1 MFVYGTKVESPK
13 IKIVVFTNFMLCL
26 LIIASFINAILLGT
40 DNPVWIVFIEVLNLT
55 CSIMIACLLVM
66 FCLMCIQ
73 LINLIEDLLKRKILN
88 ACIFIFCLIQ
98 ISLFPFFAYT
108 LLLRGYESKFL
119 IVSALL
125 IFSTFSCRIIIIG
138 SIFMLFAIS
147 VNMCY
152 TCYQCTHELVDRGAN
167 SC

>member
-1 MFVYGTKVESPK
+1 MFVYVTKVENPK
-13 IKIVVFTNFMLCL
+13 IKITVFTNFMLCL
-26 LIIASFINAILLGT
+26 LIIASLINAILLGT
-40 DNPVWIVFIEVLNLT
+40 DNPVWIIFIEGFNLT
-55 CSIMIACLLVM
+55 CSIIIICLLVM
-66 FCLMCIQ
+66 FCLNCVR
-73 LINLIEDLLKRKILN
+73 LINLVEDLSKRKILN

-108 LLLRGYESKFL
+108 LLLQGYESRFL

-125 IFSTFSCRIIIIG
+125 IFSTFSCRMIIVG

-152 TCYQCTHELVDRGAN
+152 TCYQCTHELVDTAAN